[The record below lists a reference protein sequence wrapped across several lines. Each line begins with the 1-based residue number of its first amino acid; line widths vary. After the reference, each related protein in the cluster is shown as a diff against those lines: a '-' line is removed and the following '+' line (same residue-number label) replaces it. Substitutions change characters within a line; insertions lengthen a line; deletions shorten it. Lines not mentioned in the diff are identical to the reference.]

1 VAQVFYPEGLP
12 HARELAY
19 ASRVF
24 DSVEING
31 SFYSLMRPSAVQ
43 AWRAAVP
50 DDFVFAPFDAL
61 ALRARVRRTSAGRP

>member
-1 VAQVFYPEGLP
+1 
-12 HARELAY
+12 
-19 ASRVF
+19 
-24 DSVEING
+24 
-31 SFYSLMRPSAVQ
+31 MRPSAVQ